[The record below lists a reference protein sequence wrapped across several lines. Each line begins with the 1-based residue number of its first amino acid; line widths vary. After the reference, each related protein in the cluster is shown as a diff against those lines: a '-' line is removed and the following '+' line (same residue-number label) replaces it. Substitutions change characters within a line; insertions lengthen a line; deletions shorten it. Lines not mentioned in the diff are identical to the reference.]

1 MALIGFAA
9 FVASM
14 KFNQNFEI
22 KNFNQLLW
30 ADKKHL
36 EAQYVGSLTTLI
48 IWFGLLDCVYLAYYE
63 RIAKII
69 SLTYQKILAIRV

>member
-30 ADKKHL
+30 ADKKRL

-48 IWFGLLDCVYLAYYE
+48 IWFGC
-63 RIAKII
+63 
-69 SLTYQKILAIRV
+69 